1 MELTSGSIQCA
12 QKLKGTG
19 WCSKYDLELNWI
31 QSLQIKGKEN
41 KPLVEPELNHIYLH
55 KLRGYPL

>member
-1 MELTSGSIQCA
+1 MEKATVSVQ
-12 QKLKGTG
+12 
-19 WCSKYDLELNWI
+19 I